1 MTKNELKDLVKLA
14 DDAEQY
20 SIDKGKEDIN
30 RVLENRASEE
40 QLKFIEAIYKIVALR
55 AKEFILKYVV
65 DNLTDEMRKEND
77 IKINSSIN
85 NDDSHVVNG

>member
-20 SIDKGKEDIN
+20 SIDKGKEDVN

>member
-20 SIDKGKEDIN
+20 SIDKGKEDVN
-30 RVLENRASEE
+30 RVLENIASEE

>member
-20 SIDKGKEDIN
+20 SIDKGKEDVN

-77 IKINSSIN
+77 IKINSGIN

>member
-20 SIDKGKEDIN
+20 SINKGKEDVN

-40 QLKFIEAIYKIVALR
+40 QLKFIEAICKTVALR
-55 AKEFILKYVV
+55 TKECILKYV